1 MNDYTIRVS
10 RRRLAQQILAK
21 RKSAAAKN
29 ATAKSATAQPLP
41 PIHFCRLRYGD
52 YEYLT
57 GYDGDAVVIRECPKE
72 KTLEGDWENGRTI
85 CCEKRERAQDVF
97 ALCHLLD
104 FFKEEIHLF
113 NESWDGDKER
123 TVDKTLSKLVAER
136 RCRPSD
142 LLIQIEPEQAFF
154 TGKENQNAAHG
165 NPLQFV
171 DLFRDYANDGAAA
184 KGTAN
189 HEGK

>member
-1 MNDYTIRVS
+1 MNNSPINDYTIRVN
-10 RRRLAQQILAK
+10 RRSRLAQQILAK
-21 RKSAAAKN
+21 RKSAAAKG
-29 ATAKSATAQPLP
+29 ATAQP
-41 PIHFCRLRYGD
+41 PIHLCRLRGGD

-57 GYDGDAVVIRECPKE
+57 GYDGDAVVIRECPNKE
-72 KTLEGDWENGRTI
+72 TIKGDWENGRTI

-97 ALCHLLD
+97 ALCALLN
-104 FFKEEIHLF
+104 FFKEEIQIF

-123 TVDKTLSKLVAER
+123 TVDKFLSKFIAER

-142 LLIQIEPEQAFF
+142 LLIQIEPGQEFY
-154 TGKENQNAAHG
+154 TGKENHVSETG
-165 NPLQFV
+165 KPLQFLK
-171 DLFRDYANDGAAA
+171 LFRGYANDGAA

>member
-21 RKSAAAKN
+21 RKSSN
-29 ATAKSATAQPLP
+29 AKSATAQP
-41 PIHFCRLRYGD
+41 PIHLCRLRGGD

-57 GYDGDAVVIRECPKE
+57 GYDGDAVVIRECPKK

-97 ALCHLLD
+97 ALCALLN
-104 FFKEEIHLF
+104 FFTEEIQFF
-113 NESWDGDKER
+113 NGAWDCHNE
-123 TVDKTLSKLVAER
+123 TVNKTLSKLVAER

-142 LLIQIEPEQAFF
+142 LLIQIEPAQQFY
-154 TGKENQNAAHG
+154 TGKENQVSKYGAH
-165 NPLQFV
+165 LQFLK
-171 DLFRDYANDGAAA
+171 LFIECADAAA

>member
-97 ALCHLLD
+97 ALCALLN
-104 FFKEEIHLF
+104 FFTNEIQLL
-113 NESWDGDKER
+113 NDAWDIGNGIVNKA
-123 TVDKTLSKLVAER
+123 LSKLVAER

-171 DLFRDYANDGAAA
+171 DLFRDYANDGATA
-184 KGTAN
+184 KGAAN
-189 HEGK
+189 HGAK

>member
-97 ALCHLLD
+97 ALCALLN
-104 FFKEEIHLF
+104 FFTEEIQFF
-113 NESWDGDKER
+113 NGAWDCHNE
-123 TVDKTLSKLVAER
+123 TVNKTLSKLVAER

-142 LLIQIEPEQAFF
+142 LLIQIEPGQEFY
-154 TGKENQNAAHG
+154 TGKENHVSETG
-165 NPLQFV
+165 KHLQFV
-171 DLFRDYANDGAAA
+171 KLFRDYANDGAAKEA
-184 KGTAN
+184 AN